1 MYLCTPKS
9 IGKLVSND
17 LGVWRSPV
25 SAPALGAGGH
35 KFESC
40 YPDDQKKEVLS
51 RAEFPFDASARS
63 PFDKFSGCSA
73 ARLARQLRELEVPS
87 SNLGIPTNFLSE
99 PLSDQWLF
107 CLLFFHRIIRRFYRQ
122 IGYFPSEN
130 LEKSRGGV
138 NLSASIPKQANRK
151 AERPEQQSFFYGKSI
166 SSNLFRNRRFVL
178 ASFPRCGCRHKRCE
192 CTGIAH
198 VGPSERQRL
207 GGDGAQKTHDR
218 ILSNQVSWFDC
229 NAEIFEDTSTGD
241 SWIKIFHN
249 GYKKGRIV
257 SNPDYNP
264 CKLTGVLNR
273 RLSSRYMT
281 TADNGM
287 TYYFN

>member
-130 LEKSRGGV
+130 LEKSRGGGKFV
-138 NLSASIPKQANRK
+138 RFNSEAGKPESRK
-151 AERPEQQSFFYGKSI
+151 TGATIIFLWKKH
-166 SSNLFRNRRFVL
+166 LF
-178 ASFPRCGCRHKRCE
+178 
-192 CTGIAH
+192 
-198 VGPSERQRL
+198 
-207 GGDGAQKTHDR
+207 
-218 ILSNQVSWFDC
+218 
-229 NAEIFEDTSTGD
+229 
-241 SWIKIFHN
+241 
-249 GYKKGRIV
+249 
-257 SNPDYNP
+257 
-264 CKLTGVLNR
+264 
-273 RLSSRYMT
+273 
-281 TADNGM
+281 
-287 TYYFN
+287 

>member
-107 CLLFFHRIIRRFYRQ
+107 CLLFFHRIIIIR
-122 IGYFPSEN
+122 
-130 LEKSRGGV
+130 KSKC
-138 NLSASIPKQANRK
+138 STDFK
-151 AERPEQQSFFYGKSI
+151 
-166 SSNLFRNRRFVL
+166 RNDFLKKTKRTHWVRFVHL
-178 ASFPRCGCRHKRCE
+178 NSLIESCVFLYLWNSP
-192 CTGIAH
+192 
-198 VGPSERQRL
+198 
-207 GGDGAQKTHDR
+207 
-218 ILSNQVSWFDC
+218 FDT
-229 NAEIFEDTSTGD
+229 F
-241 SWIKIFHN
+241 
-249 GYKKGRIV
+249 
-257 SNPDYNP
+257 
-264 CKLTGVLNR
+264 L
-273 RLSSRYMT
+273 
-281 TADNGM
+281 
-287 TYYFN
+287 

>member
-151 AERPEQQSFFYGKSI
+151 AERPEQQSFSMEKASLLTCFATAA
-166 SSNLFRNRRFVL
+166 LFSLHFL
-178 ASFPRCGCRHKRCE
+178 AA
-192 CTGIAH
+192 TAATNNANALGIAH

-218 ILSNQVSWFDC
+218 ILFQPGLLVRLQCGNFSKTP
-229 NAEIFEDTSTGD
+229 APEIPG
-241 SWIKIFHN
+241 
-249 GYKKGRIV
+249 
-257 SNPDYNP
+257 
-264 CKLTGVLNR
+264 
-273 RLSSRYMT
+273 SRFST
-281 TADNGM
+281 TATRKAESYPIPITIRAN
-287 TYYFN
+287 

>member
-99 PLSDQWLF
+99 PLSGQWLF
-107 CLLFFHRIIRRFYRQ
+107 YLLFFHRIIRRFYRQ

-138 NLSASIPKQANRK
+138 NLSASIIGKTKCDGIQNQMRLFGGRVSPKRK
-151 AERPEQQSFFYGKSI
+151 ATKI
-166 SSNLFRNRRFVL
+166 SHTHTKKHRSNGF
-178 ASFPRCGCRHKRCE
+178 
-192 CTGIAH
+192 
-198 VGPSERQRL
+198 
-207 GGDGAQKTHDR
+207 
-218 ILSNQVSWFDC
+218 
-229 NAEIFEDTSTGD
+229 
-241 SWIKIFHN
+241 
-249 GYKKGRIV
+249 
-257 SNPDYNP
+257 
-264 CKLTGVLNR
+264 
-273 RLSSRYMT
+273 
-281 TADNGM
+281 
-287 TYYFN
+287 

>member
-122 IGYFPSEN
+122 IEYFPSEN
-130 LEKSRGGV
+130 VKLNYYIAV
-138 NLSASIPKQANRK
+138 F
-151 AERPEQQSFFYGKSI
+151 ERVVLLCKICEQQT
-166 SSNLFRNRRFVL
+166 SNRIESL
-178 ASFPRCGCRHKRCE
+178 AIESGC
-192 CTGIAH
+192 
-198 VGPSERQRL
+198 
-207 GGDGAQKTHDR
+207 
-218 ILSNQVSWFDC
+218 SW
-229 NAEIFEDTSTGD
+229 G
-241 SWIKIFHN
+241 IKIA
-249 GYKKGRIV
+249 I
-257 SNPDYNP
+257 S
-264 CKLTGVLNR
+264 KLLV
-273 RLSSRYMT
+273 
-281 TADNGM
+281 
-287 TYYFN
+287 